1 MGVFL
6 LFTALR
12 VLRQVGFGEPG
23 VPNLRFSD
31 WLRGFAHGFD
41 SPGR

>member
-1 MGVFL
+1 MTSAGFIIWQPMGVFL

-23 VPNLRFSD
+23 VPNLRF
-31 WLRGFAHGFD
+31 WIG
-41 SPGR
+41 